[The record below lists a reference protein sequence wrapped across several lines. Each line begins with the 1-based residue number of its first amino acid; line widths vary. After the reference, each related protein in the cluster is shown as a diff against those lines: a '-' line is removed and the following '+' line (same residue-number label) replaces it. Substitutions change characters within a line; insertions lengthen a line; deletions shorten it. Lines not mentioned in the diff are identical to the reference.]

1 MFCWINHQPMVVSAL
16 CKHIY
21 IYVYVYIYRLWLC
34 LSILC
39 LTLL

>member
-21 IYVYVYIYRLWLC
+21 IYVYVYIYIDYDYV
-34 LSILC
+34 SVFYA
-39 LTLL
+39 